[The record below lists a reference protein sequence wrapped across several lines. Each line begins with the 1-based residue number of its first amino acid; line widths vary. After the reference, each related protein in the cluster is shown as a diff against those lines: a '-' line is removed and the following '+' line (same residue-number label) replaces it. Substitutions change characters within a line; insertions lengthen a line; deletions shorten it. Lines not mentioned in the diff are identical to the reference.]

1 MALIK
6 YALCFVVRL
15 LIHIKHLDGIT
26 IKLANYTL
34 SNKVQ
39 FNHYILIMVIK
50 IRILCKKYL
59 HDLLMVCIIQFI
71 NQNKKIYN
79 KSDF

>member
-26 IKLANYTL
+26 IKLVNYTL

-39 FNHYILIMVIK
+39 SNHKVLIMAIK